1 MISSELAEASLKAI
15 PAQRMGMPEEVAA
28 TVAFL
33 MSDDAAYITR
43 QVISVNGGMI

>member
-1 MISSELAEASLKAI
+1 MVSDI
-15 PAQRMGMPEEVAA
+15 PTEMVNQIVPMKRMGKPSEIAGL
-28 TVAFL
+28 TNFL